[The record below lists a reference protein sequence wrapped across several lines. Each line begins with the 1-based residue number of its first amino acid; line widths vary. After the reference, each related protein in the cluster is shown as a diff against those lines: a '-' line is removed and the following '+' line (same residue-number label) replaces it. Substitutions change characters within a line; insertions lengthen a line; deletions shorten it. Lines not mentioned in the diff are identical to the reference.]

1 MAGTHISKTARC
13 GPLANLF
20 FAIINLE
27 MSVQEKKRDWF
38 DLGAKAYSQACPGTY
53 AAPPYVCPICR
64 KPFTVEAL
72 DDGRLSK
79 EHVPPQSVGG
89 HELLLTCKEC
99 NNTAGTKL
107 DADAKTK
114 EDVRLAMTGRPDRP
128 HRIKA
133 TIGGITVNGQLHA
146 KDGSYSLTIP
156 KHLNRPGTSEELQQL
171 GRAGTSLTVEHERY
185 SELGARISWLRAGY
199 LALVAMEGY
208 KIVLDPA
215 MDIVRTQ
222 IRECDER
229 RMLTF
234 VADAQED
241 FPLTIRRVLRV
252 LEPAWHRGS
261 TVQFGPYL
269 VNLPSLGDMTF
280 YERLATNGLSPTV
293 QHTTYEYVGW
303 PTTPTFGLLQNEA
316 T

>member
-1 MAGTHISKTARC
+1 MAAQ
-13 GPLANLF
+13 
-20 FAIINLE
+20 
-27 MSVQEKKRDWF
+27 VKKRDWF
-38 DLGAKAYSQACPGTY
+38 DLGASAYAQACPARCAVPT
-53 AAPPYVCPICR
+53 YVCPICR
-64 KPFTVEAL
+64 NPFTVEAL
-72 DDGRLSK
+72 DDGRLSV

-89 HELLLTCKEC
+89 RELLLTCTAC

-107 DADAKTK
+107 DAAAKTK
-114 EDVRLAMTGRPDRP
+114 EDVGMAMEGRAARP
-128 HRIKA
+128 HRVKV
-133 TIGGITVNGQLHA
+133 TIGGIRVNGQLHA

-156 KHLNRPGTSEELQQL
+156 KELNRPRTSEALQRL
-171 GRAGTSLTVEHERY
+171 ARAGASLTVEHERY

-252 LEPAWHRGS
+252 LDPAWHRGW
-261 TVQFGPYL
+261 TVQFGRYL
-269 VNLPSLGDMTF
+269 VNLPSRGDMTF
-280 YERLATNGLSPTV
+280 YERLANNGLSPTV
-293 QHTTYEYVGW
+293 HQTTYEYVGW
-303 PTTPTFGLLQNEA
+303 PITPTFGLPQDEVA
-316 T
+316 

>member
-1 MAGTHISKTARC
+1 
-13 GPLANLF
+13 
-20 FAIINLE
+20 
-27 MSVQEKKRDWF
+27 V
-38 DLGAKAYSQACPGTY
+38 
-53 AAPPYVCPICR
+53 
-64 KPFTVEAL
+64 
-72 DDGRLSK
+72 

-89 HELLLTCKEC
+89 RELLVTCTAC

-107 DADAKTK
+107 DAAAKTK
-114 EDVRLAMTGRPDRP
+114 EDVRLAMAGRASRP

-133 TIGGITVNGQLHA
+133 TIGGVRVNGQLHT

-156 KHLNRPGTSEELQQL
+156 RELNKPGTSESLQRL
-171 GRAGTSLTVEHERY
+171 ARAGASPTVEHERY

-199 LALVAMEGY
+199 LALVAMQGY

-241 FPLTIRRVLRV
+241 VPLTIRRVLRV
-252 LEPAWHRGS
+252 LDPAGHRGW

-280 YERLATNGLSPTV
+280 YQRLANNGLSPTV
-293 QHTTYEYVGW
+293 QYTIYEYVGW
-303 PTTPTFGLLQNEA
+303 PTSPTFGLPQDEA
-316 T
+316 A

>member
-1 MAGTHISKTARC
+1 M
-13 GPLANLF
+13 
-20 FAIINLE
+20 
-27 MSVQEKKRDWF
+27 
-38 DLGAKAYSQACPGTY
+38 
-53 AAPPYVCPICR
+53 
-64 KPFTVEAL
+64 
-72 DDGRLSK
+72 
-79 EHVPPQSVGG
+79 
-89 HELLLTCKEC
+89 
-99 NNTAGTKL
+99 AGTKL
-107 DADAKTK
+107 DAAAKTK
-114 EDVRLAMTGRPDRP
+114 EDVRLAMTGGPDRP

-156 KHLNRPGTSEELQQL
+156 KHLNRPGTSEELQRL
-171 GRAGTSLTVEHERY
+171 GRAGASLTVAHERY

-234 VADAQED
+234 VADTQED

-252 LEPAWHRGS
+252 LDPAWHLGW

-269 VNLPSLGDMTF
+269 VNLPSLGDMTV
-280 YERLATNGLSPTV
+280 YERLANNGLNPTV

>member
-1 MAGTHISKTARC
+1 
-13 GPLANLF
+13 
-20 FAIINLE
+20 
-27 MSVQEKKRDWF
+27 VKKRDWF
-38 DLGAKAYSQACPGTY
+38 DLGATACGQACPGTY
-53 AAPPYVCPICR
+53 AVPTYVCPICQD
-64 KPFTVEAL
+64 PFTVEAL
-72 DDGRLSK
+72 DDGRLSM

-89 HELLLTCKEC
+89 YELLLTCTAC

-107 DADAKTK
+107 DAAAKTK
-114 EDVRLAMTGRPDRP
+114 EDVRLAMAGRADRP

-133 TIGGITVNGQLHA
+133 TIGGITVNGRLHA
-146 KDGSYSLTIP
+146 NDGSFSLTIP
-156 KHLNRPGTSEELQQL
+156 KQINKPGTGVALQRL

-208 KIVLDPA
+208 KIVFDAA
-215 MDIVRTQ
+215 MDIVRMQ

-234 VADAQED
+234 VADAQDD

-252 LEPAWHRGS
+252 LEPAWHRGW

-269 VNLPSLGDMTF
+269 VNLPSAGDMTF
-280 YERLATNGLSPTV
+280 YERLANNGLSPTV

-303 PTTPTFGLLQNEA
+303 PSTPTFGLPQNERI
-316 T
+316 

>member
-38 DLGAKAYSQACPGTY
+38 DLGAKAYSQACPGIY
-53 AAPPYVCPICR
+53 AAPTYVCPICR

-89 HELLLTCKEC
+89 HELLLTCTAC

-156 KHLNRPGTSEELQQL
+156 KHLNRPGTSEELQRL

-222 IRECDER
+222 IRS
-229 RMLTF
+229 
-234 VADAQED
+234 A
-241 FPLTIRRVLRV
+241 
-252 LEPAWHRGS
+252 
-261 TVQFGPYL
+261 
-269 VNLPSLGDMTF
+269 MTD
-280 YERLATNGLSPTV
+280 V
-293 QHTTYEYVGW
+293 C
-303 PTTPTFGLLQNEA
+303 
-316 T
+316 

>member
-1 MAGTHISKTARC
+1 
-13 GPLANLF
+13 
-20 FAIINLE
+20 
-27 MSVQEKKRDWF
+27 MSVPGKSRAWF
-38 DLGAKAYSQACPGTY
+38 DLGAKAYSQACPGIY
-53 AAPPYVCPICR
+53 AAPTYVCPICR

-89 HELLLTCKEC
+89 YELLLTCTEC
-99 NNTAGTKL
+99 NNTK
-107 DADAKTK
+107 
-114 EDVRLAMTGRPDRP
+114 
-128 HRIKA
+128 
-133 TIGGITVNGQLHA
+133 LHA

-156 KHLNRPGTSEELQQL
+156 EHLNRPGTSEDLQRL

-185 SELGARISWLRAGY
+185 SELGSRISWLRAGY

-252 LEPAWHRGS
+252 LEPAWHLGW

-280 YERLATNGLSPTV
+280 YERLANNGLSPTV

>member
-1 MAGTHISKTARC
+1 MFPNIEVRHLHAVVVLAEEMNFTRAAHRLNVTQPALSKQITELEEEY
-13 GPLANLF
+13 GLHLF
-20 FAIINLE
+20 NR
-27 MSVQEKKRDWF
+27 EK
-38 DLGAKAYSQACPGTY
+38 
-53 AAPPYVCPICR
+53 
-64 KPFTVEAL
+64 
-72 DDGRLSK
+72 GRLIELTESGHIFV
-79 EHVPPQSVGG
+79 EEASAALSHAERAIQLARATEGGCERVLTVG
-89 HELLLTCKEC
+89 
-99 NNTAGTKL
+99 
-107 DADAKTK
+107 
-114 EDVRLAMTGRPDRP
+114 TGRPARP

-133 TIGGITVNGQLHA
+133 TLGGITVNGQLHV
-146 KDGSYSLTIP
+146 KNGSYSLTIP
-156 KHLNRPGTSEELQQL
+156 KHLNRPGTSEELQRL

-234 VADAQED
+234 VADAQEN

-252 LEPAWHRGS
+252 LEPAWYLGW

-280 YERLATNGLSPTV
+280 YERLANNGLSPTV

-303 PTTPTFGLLQNEA
+303 PTTPTFGLLQNKTICRA
-316 T
+316 GSSSTDPASG

>member
-1 MAGTHISKTARC
+1 MA
-13 GPLANLF
+13 
-20 FAIINLE
+20 
-27 MSVQEKKRDWF
+27 VQVKKRDWF
-38 DLGAKAYSQACPGTY
+38 DLGARSYSQACPGTY
-53 AAPPYVCPICR
+53 VVPTYVCPICR
-64 KPFTVEAL
+64 EPFPIEAL
-72 DDGRLSK
+72 DDGRLSV

-89 HELLLTCKEC
+89 RELLLTCTAC

-107 DADAKTK
+107 DAAVKTR
-114 EDVRLAMTGRPDRP
+114 EDVRLAMAGRADRP

-133 TIGGITVNGQLHA
+133 TIGEITVNGQLHV

-156 KHLNRPGTSEELQQL
+156 KKLNRPGVSEALQRL
-171 GRAGTSLTVEHERY
+171 ARAGASLTLEHERY

-199 LALVAMEGY
+199 LALVAMQGY
-208 KIVLDPA
+208 RIVLDGA
-215 MDIVRTQ
+215 MDIVRKQ

-241 FPLTIRRVLRV
+241 FPLTTRRVLRV
-252 LEPAWHRGS
+252 INPAWHRGW

-269 VNLPSLGDMTF
+269 VNLPFLGDMTF
-280 YERLATNGLSPTV
+280 YERLAKNGLRPTV

-303 PTTPTFGLLQNEA
+303 PTTPSFGLPHDEA
-316 T
+316 PR

>member
-1 MAGTHISKTARC
+1 
-13 GPLANLF
+13 LF

-27 MSVQEKKRDWF
+27 MSVHGKKRDWF
-38 DLGAKAYSQACPGTY
+38 DLGARAYSQACPGIY
-53 AAPPYVCPICR
+53 AEPTYVCPICR

-79 EHVPPQSVGG
+79 EHAQPQSVGG
-89 HELLLTCKEC
+89 HEFLTCTAC

-107 DADAKTK
+107 DAPAKTK
-114 EDVRLAMTGRPDRP
+114 EDVRLAMKGGPVRP

-156 KHLNRPGTSEELQQL
+156 RHLNRPGTSEELQRL
-171 GRAGTSLTVEHERY
+171 GRAGISLTGEHERY
-185 SELGARISWLRAGY
+185 SELGARISWLRAGH
-199 LALVAMEGY
+199 LALVAMEGC

-234 VADAQED
+234 VANSES
-241 FPLTIRRVLRV
+241 FNL
-252 LEPAWHRGS
+252 RGS
-261 TVQFGPYL
+261 
-269 VNLPSLGDMTF
+269 PS
-280 YERLATNGLSPTV
+280 RSIGLRSMRSQGIFLLSAKRVTMRGRWRIIRTSIHRSP
-293 QHTTYEYVGW
+293 
-303 PTTPTFGLLQNEA
+303 
-316 T
+316 

>member
-1 MAGTHISKTARC
+1 
-13 GPLANLF
+13 
-20 FAIINLE
+20 
-27 MSVQEKKRDWF
+27 VKKRDWF
-38 DLGAKAYSQACPGTY
+38 DLGAKAYDQACPGMYGVPT
-53 AAPPYVCPICR
+53 YVCPICR
-64 KPFTVEAL
+64 DPFAVGAL
-72 DDGRLSK
+72 DDGRLSM

-89 HELLLTCKEC
+89 CELLLTCTAC

-107 DADAKTK
+107 DAAAKTK
-114 EDVRLAMTGRPDRP
+114 EDVRLAMAGSAHRP

-156 KHLNRPGTSEELQQL
+156 KQLNKPGTSEVLQRL
-171 GRAGTSLTVEHERY
+171 ARAGASLTVEHERY

-199 LALVAMEGY
+199 LALVAMEDY

-215 MDIVRTQ
+215 MDIVRKQ
-222 IRECDER
+222 IRDCDER

-241 FPLTIRRVLRV
+241 VPLTIRRILRV
-252 LEPAWHRGS
+252 LDPAWHFGW

-269 VNLPSLGDMTF
+269 VNFPSLGDMTF
-280 YERLATNGLSPTV
+280 YERLANNGLGPKV
-293 QHTTYEYVGW
+293 QNTTYEYMGW
-303 PTTPTFGLLQNEA
+303 PTTPTFGLPQGDSA
-316 T
+316 

>member
-1 MAGTHISKTARC
+1 MC
-13 GPLANLF
+13 ANLF
-20 FAIINLE
+20 LEIINVE
-27 MSVQEKKRDWF
+27 MSVQGKKRDWF
-38 DLGAKAYSQACPGTY
+38 NLGAKACSQAYPGIY
-53 AAPPYVCPICR
+53 AAPTYVCPICR

-89 HELLLTCKEC
+89 YELLLTCTEC

-114 EDVRLAMTGRPDRP
+114 EDVRLAMTGRPARP

-156 KHLNRPGTSEELQQL
+156 KHLNRPGTSEELQRL
-171 GRAGTSLTVEHERY
+171 GRVGTSLTVEHERY

-234 VADAQED
+234 VADAQEN

-252 LEPAWHRGS
+252 LEPAWHVGW

-269 VNLPSLGDMTF
+269 VNLPSLGDMSF
-280 YERLATNGLSPTV
+280 YERLANNGLSPTV
-293 QHTTYEYVGW
+293 QQTTYEYVGW
-303 PTTPTFGLLQNEA
+303 PATPTFGLLQNKPYAE
-316 T
+316 

>member
-1 MAGTHISKTARC
+1 
-13 GPLANLF
+13 
-20 FAIINLE
+20 

-38 DLGAKAYSQACPGTY
+38 DLGAKAYSQACPGIY
-53 AAPPYVCPICR
+53 AAPTYVCPICR

-89 HELLLTCKEC
+89 QELLLTCREC

-156 KHLNRPGTSEELQQL
+156 KHLNRPGTSEKLQRL

-252 LEPAWHRGS
+252 LKPAWHLGW

-280 YERLATNGLSPTV
+280 YERLANK
-293 QHTTYEYVGW
+293 
-303 PTTPTFGLLQNEA
+303 A
-316 T
+316 

>member
-1 MAGTHISKTARC
+1 MRSHGKSRA
-13 GPLANLF
+13 
-20 FAIINLE
+20 
-27 MSVQEKKRDWF
+27 WF
-38 DLGAKAYSQACPGTY
+38 DLGATGYSQACPGLY
-53 AAPPYVCPICR
+53 AEPTYVCPICR
-64 KPFTVEAL
+64 NPFTVEAL

-89 HELLLTCKEC
+89 HELLLTCTAC

-107 DADAKTK
+107 DAAAKTK
-114 EDVRLAMTGRPDRP
+114 EDVRLAIAGGAGRT

-133 TIGGITVNGQLHA
+133 TIGGITLNGQLHT

-156 KHLNRPGTSEELQQL
+156 KHLNKPGASEELQWL
-171 GRAGTSLTVEHERY
+171 GRAGASITVEYERY

-199 LALVAMEGY
+199 LALVAMKGST
-208 KIVLDPA
+208 IVLDPA

-229 RMLTF
+229 RILTF

-241 FPLTIRRVLRV
+241 VPLTIRRVLRV
-252 LEPAWHRGS
+252 VEPAWHLGW
-261 TVQFGPYL
+261 TVQFGSYL

-280 YERLATNGLSPTV
+280 YERLALNGLSPNL

-303 PTTPTFGLLQNEA
+303 PTTPTFGLPQ

>member
-1 MAGTHISKTARC
+1 MDQLSNRVVWPDGSRNVALSTEAAQPPEVR
-13 GPLANLF
+13 
-20 FAIINLE
+20 AIGGRVGSRSGAQKCSLPPPQLIPG
-27 MSVQEKKRDWF
+27 F
-38 DLGAKAYSQACPGTY
+38 DLGPARPPVRWQGAYAHWTSFVY
-53 AAPPYVCPICR
+53 
-64 KPFTVEAL
+64 
-72 DDGRLSK
+72 
-79 EHVPPQSVGG
+79 
-89 HELLLTCKEC
+89 LLCKW
-99 NNTAGTKL
+99 
-107 DADAKTK
+107 
-114 EDVRLAMTGRPDRP
+114 
-128 HRIKA
+128 
-133 TIGGITVNGQLHA
+133 QLHR

-252 LEPAWHRGS
+252 LEPAWHLGW

-269 VNLPSLGDMTF
+269 VNLPSRGDMTF
-280 YERLATNGLSPTV
+280 YERLANNGLSPTV